1 MKWGLGFFCIF
12 FLKNDRLGIVSMIF
26 IKLNSLIRRRQQLE
40 KRIDSNNEFSGLKAI
55 TILYEVFLGFL
66 YLMPSITLFIFL
78 ELTNVFLF

>member
-1 MKWGLGFFCIF
+1 
-12 FLKNDRLGIVSMIF
+12 MIF
-26 IKLNSLIRRRQQLE
+26 IKLNSLIRRRRQLE
-40 KRIDSNNEFSGLKAI
+40 KRIDSNNEFSRLKAI